1 MYNFNNDF
9 NSDTKKNINTIQ
21 SLVENIDKQINDLK
35 FTKDCMLDKLV
46 AEIRSIYTLP
56 FSYNEKFYKTISA
69 YLNRKENPLPKTKEE
84 RKEKFGYE
92 PKDCY
97 KILLEDIQN
106 IFPSVTKIDKIVWCG
121 FDSHGVNIYFEI
133 DTHTYYLYIP
143 IINNISHNDVAWDN
157 GYIDYDIAKFQLF
170 KQTSK
175 SSWTRV
181 YNSYEINKE
190 LITNIVKENN
200 NDN

>member
-1 MYNFNNDF
+1 MNFNNDF
-9 NSDTKKNINTIQ
+9 NSDTKNKINTIQ
-21 SLVENIDKQINDLK
+21 SLVTNIDKQINDLT

-56 FSYNEKFYKTISA
+56 FAYNEKFYATIIA

-106 IFPSVTKIDKIVWCG
+106 IFPSVTQINKIIWCG
-121 FDSHGVNIYFEI
+121 FDSHGVNVYFDI
-133 DTHTYYLYIP
+133 DTNTYYLYIP
-143 IINNISHNDVAWDN
+143 IIKNISRNDVIWDS

-170 KQTSK
+170 KQTGK
-175 SSWTRV
+175 SSWTRI
-181 YNSYEINKE
+181 YNSYNISKE
-190 LITNIVKENN
+190 LVADALK
-200 NDN
+200 

>member
-9 NSDTKKNINTIQ
+9 NSDTKNNINTIQ
-21 SLVENIDKQINDLK
+21 SLIENIDKQINDLT
-35 FTKDCMLDKLV
+35 FTKDCMFDKLV
-46 AEIRSIYTLP
+46 AEIRSICTLP
-56 FSYNEKFYKTISA
+56 FAYNEKFYKTVIA

-97 KILLEDIQN
+97 EILLEDIQN
-106 IFPSVTKIDKIVWCG
+106 IFPSVTKINKIMWCG
-121 FDSHGVNIYFEI
+121 FNSHGVDIYFDITDEI

-143 IINNISHNDVAWDN
+143 IVKNISRNDIAWDS
-157 GYIDYDIAKFQLF
+157 YIDYDIAKFQLF
-170 KQTSK
+170 KQTGT

-181 YNSYEINKE
+181 YNSYNISKE
-190 LITNIVKENN
+190 LVADALK
-200 NDN
+200 

>member
-1 MYNFNNDF
+1 MYNFNFDND
-9 NSDTKKNINTIQ
+9 DKKNISTIQ
-21 SLVENIDKQINDLK
+21 SLVTNIDKQINDLT

-46 AEIRSIYTLP
+46 AEIRSIYTFP
-56 FSYNEKFYKTISA
+56 FLYNEKFYKTIGA

-97 KILLEDIQN
+97 EILLEDIQN
-106 IFPSVTKIDKIVWCG
+106 IFPSVTKIDKIIWCG
-121 FDSHGVNIYFEI
+121 YNSHGVNIYFDITDEI

-143 IINNISHNDVAWDN
+143 IINNISRNDIVWDS

-175 SSWTRV
+175 SSWTRI
-181 YNSYEINKE
+181 YNSYNITKE
-190 LITNIVKENN
+190 LVTDALK
-200 NDN
+200 